1 MSFLYFLFLFTSY
14 YFLLLPSPH
23 ASRLT
28 LPTSSFLIFYFQ
40 PHNHTPHTSCL
51 LPLRSAPCAF
61 SSLLIPHTSLLIPYF
76 LLPTS
81 SFLNSLLLLHTSY
94 LTPQYFL
101 LPTSPSSLNFTRKYF
116 PTFFTFCH
124 TNSLAQGKGLSLHLW
139 G

>member
-1 MSFLYFLFLFTSY
+1 MSFLYFLHFFLI
-14 YFLLLPSPH
+14 PH
-23 ASRLT
+23 ASYLT
-28 LPTSSFLIFYFQ
+28 SCFFFL
-40 PHNHTPHTSCL
+40 TPHTSCL